1 MNIVKYAPKTY
12 MDRVFDTDHF
22 FNDFWPWAPAEGRRG
37 FSEALK
43 VNIVENE
50 DNYTLTAEVPGMK
63 EKDIDL
69 EIKDGRMTLKGQVEE
84 SQEKEQDQYRMKEF
98 SRRSFERSFTI
109 GDGIDQDNVSAQLD
123 SGVLTVVLPKKEE
136 AKPKTVKVAIDS

>member
-22 FNDFWPWAPAEGRRG
+22 FNDFWPWAPVEGRRD
-37 FSEALK
+37 FSEDLK

-84 SQEKEQDQYRMKEF
+84 SQEKEQDQYRMQEF

-109 GDGIDQDNVSAQLD
+109 GDGIDQDNVSAKLD

-136 AKPKTVKVAIDS
+136 AKPKTVKVAIGS